1 MTTLGDLPPADW
13 RRLNT
18 LLERALDLD
27 PDARAAW
34 LARLPPHEADLVPLL
49 RRLLDEAQ
57 ASDAPEPTPVLASL
71 GLFSADGPKVQAKP
85 GDRIGPYQ
93 LVRELGR
100 GGMAVVWLADR
111 VDGTIERQVALKI
124 PTVEWTDRGLA
135 DRIRRECAVLASLN
149 HPNIA
154 QLYDAGWSDS
164 GLPYLAIEVVD
175 GEPIDRYCAERKL
188 DVRSRTR
195 LFIDVLRA
203 VAYAHARLV
212 VHRDLKPA
220 NVLVG
225 KDGRVKLLDF
235 GIAKVLSSDEAIS
248 ADSDLT
254 RVSGHPVT
262 LSYAAPEQ
270 VLGKP
275 VTTATDIYALGVML
289 FELLSGQR
297 PFTPAPD
304 TRSAIEEAL
313 ARGDGPAPSSL
324 SSQPSTA
331 RALRGDLDVIVRKA
345 LRKEP
350 DGRFETAAAFAD
362 DLERYLTGRPIRA
375 QRGNAWYVARRFIL
389 RNRLALGAGAAV
401 IIAIVAGLTI
411 ALAQARRAEMQ
422 AQNAAAIGNFVLSVI
437 QQADPNQSQE
447 TRASDL
453 APLQTLA
460 DHIDVELGKRP
471 ELRFALRVAIA
482 TAYRNRGEYK
492 MTRAILRL
500 AMQDAAASPSS
511 IAALDLLRA
520 KVLLGGVSENDEERN
535 ELLDREIPVLRAM
548 GLVAAPVLVDALITR
563 ESVGNDVRI
572 KDPAASVKPLREAL
586 EVATRDIGIADER
599 TLKAANALAYMLGPG
614 VMEKKEEAAAAIE
627 PVYRAVRAAGKL
639 PPSNPTLLATES
651 LYGRILCTL
660 GRGDEGIALLE
671 QVLSEAVA
679 MHHEGKQLRGALLYL
694 ARGQTDVGRLND
706 SIATF
711 ASTYALL
718 ADREPFASL
727 LRSSYGGDLAYAL
740 LRARRPLEA
749 EAFVEEQQAYRNSL
763 TASDT
768 STAASFDFQFGFKR
782 LWIKLRVGEYEA
794 ARQIGE
800 AMLRRYREE
809 KSPYYEY
816 VTNIFMPDIYLATG
830 HAAEAAKAAEAE
842 LQYAVERGNAA
853 EMEYGTVARTKL
865 ALGQAAEALALTEN
879 HEGKPDPSDAINVDL
894 ANLRLTRGRALLAL
908 GRATDARKP
917 LGSAYEFWRAFAPN
931 DQYAA
936 VAAYWYAQSLLANGE
951 TDAAQRLHAS
961 AKPPLDYA
969 PPDLAALR
977 AERRRLPQ
985 ERIEGVLRKYPLRPE
1000 VAQLIAKSVDPSVR
1014 PPTAH

>member
-1 MTTLGDLPPADW
+1 
-13 RRLNT
+13 
-18 LLERALDLD
+18 
-27 PDARAAW
+27 
-34 LARLPPHEADLVPLL
+34 
-49 RRLLDEAQ
+49 
-57 ASDAPEPTPVLASL
+57 
-71 GLFSADGPKVQAKP
+71 
-85 GDRIGPYQ
+85 
-93 LVRELGR
+93 
-100 GGMAVVWLADR
+100 
-111 VDGTIERQVALKI
+111 
-124 PTVEWTDRGLA
+124 
-135 DRIRRECAVLASLN
+135 
-149 HPNIA
+149 
-154 QLYDAGWSDS
+154 
-164 GLPYLAIEVVD
+164 
-175 GEPIDRYCAERKL
+175 
-188 DVRSRTR
+188 
-195 LFIDVLRA
+195 
-203 VAYAHARLV
+203 
-212 VHRDLKPA
+212 
-220 NVLVG
+220 
-225 KDGRVKLLDF
+225 
-235 GIAKVLSSDEAIS
+235 
-248 ADSDLT
+248 
-254 RVSGHPVT
+254 
-262 LSYAAPEQ
+262 
-270 VLGKP
+270 
-275 VTTATDIYALGVML
+275 
-289 FELLSGQR
+289 
-297 PFTPAPD
+297 
-304 TRSAIEEAL
+304 
-313 ARGDGPAPSSL
+313 
-324 SSQPSTA
+324 
-331 RALRGDLDVIVRKA
+331 
-345 LRKEP
+345 
-350 DGRFETAAAFAD
+350 
-362 DLERYLTGRPIRA
+362 
-375 QRGNAWYVARRFIL
+375 
-389 RNRLALGAGAAV
+389 
-401 IIAIVAGLTI
+401 
-411 ALAQARRAEMQ
+411 
-422 AQNAAAIGNFVLSVI
+422 
-437 QQADPNQSQE
+437 
-447 TRASDL
+447 
-453 APLQTLA
+453 
-460 DHIDVELGKRP
+460 
-471 ELRFALRVAIA
+471 
-482 TAYRNRGEYK
+482 
-492 MTRAILRL
+492 
-500 AMQDAAASPSS
+500 
-511 IAALDLLRA
+511 
-520 KVLLGGVSENDEERN
+520 
-535 ELLDREIPVLRAM
+535 LLDREIPVLRAM